1 MTVTGCARVGSV
13 VARRSCY
20 VSGVFETRATVV
32 RNLRSRFGNKDS
44 RALEQYNC

>member
-1 MTVTGCARVGSV
+1 M